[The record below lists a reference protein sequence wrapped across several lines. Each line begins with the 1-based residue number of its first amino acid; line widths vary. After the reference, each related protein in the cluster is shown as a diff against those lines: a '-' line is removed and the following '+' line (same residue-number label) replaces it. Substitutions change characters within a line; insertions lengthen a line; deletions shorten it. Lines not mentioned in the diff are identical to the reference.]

1 MDVRNANGEQVA
13 LVVGMW
19 YVGVNRDQGIS
30 FDEPLLPMIPASN
43 WHWGCGEIAQYV
55 GDNEFYDEHADEPT
69 RLQDYDYIV
78 EQHMGK
84 LPCQHKVSLPYGGY
98 PALPICADCLQPYH
112 PS

>member
-1 MDVRNANGEQVA
+1 MNVRNAKGEQIA

-19 YVGVNRDQGIS
+19 YVGVNLEDCSGESVPI
-30 FDEPLLPMIPASN
+30 IPGPN
-43 WHWGCGEIAQYV
+43 WHWGAGEIAQYV
-55 GDNEFYDEHADEPT
+55 GDGEFYDEHADEPT

-84 LPCQHKVSLPYGGY
+84 LLCEHKVSLPYGGY
-98 PALPICADCLQPYH
+98 PALPICADCGQPYH